1 MEHVRFA
8 LPFQTVFYTPHYLAV
23 ALGCFAEEGIEP
35 EQLVPPPP
43 NGVARA
49 LLAGHAD
56 VGLSG
61 PIRALGALDRGE
73 GRLVCVAEVNSRVGF
88 FLLGRPAAHDFAWRD
103 LVGRRVLVF
112 AEAPT
117 PRLCLEYLLERHGI
131 RLASVDL
138 VDDVPAAQ
146 AGEAGPP
153 AGPAARRAARRRR
166 PGAGGRRAG
175 AGARPHGLQRVPG
188 DPAAHGRAA
197 VRPRRRAAGAL
208 PGAALARP
216 AAPGRDRRAGRAG
229 LSRGGAGGP
238 DRGDPALPGW
248 PDLGRRS
255 RPAPGRLR
263 RAPGGP
269 PPPRLRQAQPPVRRG
284 RRHQPG
290 RGGGA
295 RRRGRVKR
303 AGANAEPGASSLG
316 RLFDP
321 RAIALVGVPGDLS
334 RPGA

>member
-73 GRLVCVAEVNSRVGF
+73 GQLVCVAEVNSRVGF
-88 FLLGRPAAHDFAWRD
+88 FLLGRSAAHDFAWRD

-146 AGEAGPP
+146 AVE
-153 AGPAARRAARRRR
+153 RF
-166 PGAGGRRAG
+166 
-175 AGARPHGLQRVPG
+175 
-188 DPAAHGRAA
+188 
-197 VRPRRRAAGAL
+197 
-208 PGAALARP
+208 
-216 AAPGRDRRAGRAG
+216 RAGRADYPPQG
-229 LSRGGAGGP
+229 QPLAQR
-238 DRGDPALPGW
+238 
-248 PDLGRRS
+248 
-255 RPAPGRLR
+255 
-263 RAPGGP
+263 P
-269 PPPRLRQAQPPVRRG
+269 PPPRPA
-284 RRHQPG
+284 
-290 RGGGA
+290 RGG
-295 RRRGRVKR
+295 RP
-303 AGANAEPGASSLG
+303 PGAA
-316 RLFDP
+316 P
-321 RAIALVGVPGDLS
+321 RPPGLRALP
-334 RPGA
+334 AC